1 MPRSREPKRGIRSG
15 QRKARQSAPLNQIP
29 RGQYRSTY
37 APFNIISDDE
47 LNAIHTASLTILQE
61 IGVNFLLPEAREIL
75 RQAGADVENDGPRVR
90 FDPAMVEETIK
101 TIPPVFKFHAR
112 NPECSLIFGENYINI
127 AAVGSPPHAT
137 DLDRGRRTGNFAD
150 FKDLLR
156 LSQQLNVSQIIC
168 GHPVEPVDL
177 PVNIRHLEAIRA
189 VAILGDGPLFGYSLG
204 RQRILDVI
212 EMTRIVRA
220 VSPEE
225 LVQQPSMMSIINA
238 NSPLQY
244 DIPMLKGV
252 IELARHGQVICFTP
266 FTLAGAMAP
275 VSLAGAIAQQNAEAL
290 AGFTL
295 SQLVR
300 PGAPVIYGGF
310 TSNVDMKTGAPAFGT
325 PEYAKA
331 VLIGGQLARRYN
343 VPYRSSNVNASN
355 APDEQSVYESM
366 MSLWPCFLTHCH
378 LIKHGLGWLEGGLS
392 ASFEKMILDA
402 EMLQMMVQFLEPVP
416 INEAELGIEAINEV
430 GPGGHF
436 FGSAHTMER
445 YENAFYQ
452 PLVSD
457 WQNFENWQ
465 DSGSQ
470 TAAVRANGIYKQL
483 LADYEEPPMDAAVRA
498 ELDDFVDR
506 RIAAGGADQDA

>member
-1 MPRSREPKRGIRSG
+1 MANPAASKRGSRTG
-15 QRKARQSAPLNQIP
+15 QRNARRSAELIQIP
-29 RGQYRSTY
+29 RGQYRSPY

-47 LNAIHTASLTILQE
+47 LEAIHQASLKILQE
-61 IGVNFLLPEAREIL
+61 IGINFLLPESRDIL
-75 RQAGADVENDGPRVR
+75 RQAGAEVENDGPRVR
-90 FDPAMVEETIK
+90 FDPAMVEERIK
-101 TIPPVFKFHAR
+101 TIPAIFKLHAR
-112 NPECSLIFGENYINI
+112 NPARSLILGDNYINI

-137 DLDRGRRTGNFAD
+137 DLDHGRRAGNFAD
-150 FKDLLR
+150 FQNLLR
-156 LSQQLNVSQIIC
+156 LSQQLNVCQLIC
-168 GHPVEPVDL
+168 GHPVEPTDI
-177 PVNIRHLEAIRA
+177 PADIRHLEAIRA
-189 VAILGDGPLFGYSLG
+189 AAILGDGPLFGYSLG

-212 EMTRIVRA
+212 EMTRIVRG
-220 VSPEE
+220 VDHDQF
-225 LVQQPSMMSIINA
+225 VQQASMVSIVNA

-244 DIPMLKGV
+244 DVPMLKGV
-252 IELARHGQVICFTP
+252 IEMARAGQAVCFTP

-295 SQLVR
+295 SQIVR

-331 VLIGGQLARRYN
+331 VLIGGQLARRYK

-355 APDEQSVYESM
+355 APDAQSVYESM

-402 EMLQMMVQFLEPVP
+402 EMIQMMVQFLEPVT
-416 INEAELGIEAINEV
+416 INEAELGIEAMREV

-436 FGSAHTMER
+436 FGASHTMER

-465 DSGSQ
+465 DKGAQSA
-470 TAAVRANGIYKQL
+470 TERANGIYKQL
-483 LADYEEPPMDAAVRA
+483 LNDYVEPPMDPAIRA
-498 ELDDFVDR
+498 QLDDFVDR